1 MHSRPIRFHISLKAS
16 RQKFEESV
24 DFYAMLFGQPPA
36 KHRPGYAKFDVA
48 EPSINLTLNL
58 VDHVAAGDLDHMGIQ
73 VWSDETLKQA
83 RERIV
88 ALGVPVRDETEVGCC
103 YADQNK
109 FWVKDPDGREI
120 EFFHVLRDIDV
131 HSRKEASEGACCA
144 PSKALSPCCTPEQ
157 KAEGSADTGCCS
169 P

>member
-1 MHSRPIRFHISLKAS
+1 MNSRPIRFHVALKAS
-16 RQKFEESV
+16 RQNFEQSV
-24 DFYAMLFGQPPA
+24 GFYALLFGQQPA
-36 KHRPGYAKFDVA
+36 KHRPGYAKFDIA

-58 VDHVAAGDLDHMGIQ
+58 VDQVTDGNLDHMGIQ
-73 VWSDETLKQA
+73 VWSDETLKES

-88 ALGVPVRDETEVGCC
+88 AAGLSVRDENEVGCC

-120 EFFHVLRDIDV
+120 EFFHVLADIDV
-131 HSRKEASEGACCA
+131 HSRNESRDSACCV

-157 KAEGSADTGCCS
+157 KAEGAAQTGCC
-169 P
+169 